1 MTETVSYP
9 LTLIMPLREDVSIGE
24 IYEYLKVQNADIGEA
39 MDRVGTVHYA
49 RFVVFDAS
57 APNLRPSADHHGP
70 YKLAVIT
77 TYDGDFDFY
86 IRGFVDQLADVFDR
100 LLGFT
105 TDGGTLIPVRENV
118 EALTAWAR
126 KNDASQRRDGLPTQY
141 SAYPSI
147 GVQDIKA
154 KFAG

>member
-1 MTETVSYP
+1 MAETVSYP
-9 LTLIMPLREDVSIGE
+9 LTLILPLREDVDIRKVLQ
-24 IYEYLKVQNADIGEA
+24 YLAAENENISQS

-57 APNLRPSADHHGP
+57 APNLALSADHRGP

-86 IRGFVDQLADVFDR
+86 IRGFVDQLSDVFDT
-100 LLGFT
+100 LLKFT
-105 TDGGTLIPVRENV
+105 TDGEALTPVSENV

-126 KNDASQRRDGLPTQY
+126 KNDASQRPGGLPTQY
-141 SAYPSI
+141 SAYPSLR
-147 GVQDIKA
+147 VQDIKA
-154 KFAG
+154 KFAE